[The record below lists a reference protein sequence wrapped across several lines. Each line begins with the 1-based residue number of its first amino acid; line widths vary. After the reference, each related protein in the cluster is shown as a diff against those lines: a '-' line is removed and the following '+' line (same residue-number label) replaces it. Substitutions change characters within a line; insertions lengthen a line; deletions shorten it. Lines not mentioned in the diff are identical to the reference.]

1 MDRNT
6 YAIFEDHTGAIWIG
20 AWDRGLTRFEKPT
33 IHELHHERR
42 ARERAGH
49 GARRGPLRPPLDCDS
64 RAPQRRLEHLRER
77 PHHARS
83 GDAHSEWWT
92 RRVHLRRSRWRDVV
106 RQHARPHAIRRR
118 QCARC
123 HHRRRTRWGR
133 CPRGDRRRTRAT
145 VDLYVRRAV
154 TLRERPLLRAGPNAT
169 GSPATASERF
179 ISIATASCG
188 LAPTTAASDESRTA
202 GSRRST

>member
-1 MDRNT
+1 MGPRT
-6 YAIFEDHTGAIWIG
+6 HPLRE
-20 AWDRGLTRFEKPT
+20 RT

-83 GDAHSEWWT
+83 GDAHSERWA

-118 QCARC
+118 QRARV

-133 CPRGDRRRTRAT
+133 CPRRDRRRTRRLWIGSTAGCHSSRT
-145 VDLYVRRAV
+145 AAS
-154 TLRERPLLRAGPNAT
+154 RAGPNAT

-188 LAPTTAASDESRTA
+188 LAPTTAASDDFRTA
-202 GSRRST
+202 GSRRSM